1 MDALLMAATPTL
13 DPTAEVARTPAPGR
27 VRSALAL
34 FRRGGALGRPASY
47 LAWGFVVLVVLVAI
61 FAPLLAPYDPT
72 LRNEGAVLEPP
83 FGEYLLGTD
92 QLGRDQLSRL
102 LYGARPI
109 VVIPAAAAL
118 LAGVLGTLVGLVA
131 GFFGGWVQT
140 ALMRLMDVPLS
151 FPLILL
157 AIMVVAAL
165 GASAVN
171 LIVAIAI
178 SQVPIFARI
187 VNALTQREARREYT
201 LAAKASGFPTSR
213 ILLRELL
220 PNVVGQTIVQ
230 GTSIIAV
237 AAGFS
242 TALSYL
248 GLGIRPPTPDWGNM
262 VRESQELLAVAPDLV
277 IVPALL
283 ITLFVVAVNFI
294 GDDLNTVL
302 SRDRGAGA

>member
-1 MDALLMAATPTL
+1 MDRDLMAATPTVSST
-13 DPTAEVARTPAPGR
+13 DVARTPGPGR
-27 VRSALAL
+27 LGAALAL
-34 FRRGGALGRPASY
+34 FRRGGALHRPASFA
-47 LAWGFVVLVVLVAI
+47 AWGFVLLVVLMAVL
-61 FAPLLAPYDPT
+61 APLIAPYDPVV
-72 LRNEGAVLEPP
+72 RNEGAVLEPP

-102 LYGARPI
+102 VYGARPI
-109 VVIPAAAAL
+109 VVIPVAAAI
-118 LAGVLGTLVGLVA
+118 LAGVIGTLVGLAA

-151 FPLILL
+151 FPVILL

-165 GASAVN
+165 GASATN
-171 LIVAIAI
+171 LIVAIAF

-201 LAAKASGFPTSR
+201 LAAKASGFSTSR
-213 ILLRELL
+213 VMFRELL

-230 GTSIIAV
+230 GTSIVAT
-237 AAGFS
+237 AAGLS

-277 IVPALL
+277 IVPAVF
-283 ITLFVVAVNFI
+283 ITLFVVSVNFI

>member
-1 MDALLMAATPTL
+1 
-13 DPTAEVARTPAPGR
+13 
-27 VRSALAL
+27 
-34 FRRGGALGRPASY
+34 
-47 LAWGFVVLVVLVAI
+47 
-61 FAPLLAPYDPT
+61 
-72 LRNEGAVLEPP
+72 
-83 FGEYLLGTD
+83 
-92 QLGRDQLSRL
+92 
-102 LYGARPI
+102 
-109 VVIPAAAAL
+109 
-118 LAGVLGTLVGLVA
+118 
-131 GFFGGWVQT
+131 
-140 ALMRLMDVPLS
+140 MRLMDVPLS

-171 LIVAIAI
+171 LVVAIAI
-178 SQVPIFARI
+178 SQIPIFARI

-237 AAGFS
+237 AAGYS

-283 ITLFVVAVNFI
+283 ITLYVVAVNFI